1 VVFYFQ
7 KAVSCFCMCVCFN
20 SILRTKTSC
29 LCSSLD
35 ASLVFYRCLQVSN
48 ASFFPLEYKGHMHH
62 RKVMKFW
69 RVVVIVGIGWSCD
82 LGVCRIPLD
91 IESIN
96 SAQMDYVI
104 LWQDIGGYS
113 ERKFKKS
120 SIKQWTC
127 KISFGKIDVKLND
140 KNK

>member
-1 VVFYFQ
+1 
-7 KAVSCFCMCVCFN
+7 
-20 SILRTKTSC
+20 
-29 LCSSLD
+29 
-35 ASLVFYRCLQVSN
+35 
-48 ASFFPLEYKGHMHH
+48 MHH